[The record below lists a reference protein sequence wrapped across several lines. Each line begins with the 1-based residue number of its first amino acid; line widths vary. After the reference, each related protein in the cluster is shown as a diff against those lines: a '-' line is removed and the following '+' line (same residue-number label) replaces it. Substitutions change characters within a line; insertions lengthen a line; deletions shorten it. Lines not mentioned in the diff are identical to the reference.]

1 MIEFFNTLT
10 GKKEVFKP
18 IKENNVSIYVC
29 GMTVQNRPHLGHMRA
44 YVMADLIRRVFE
56 YNGYTV
62 KMIQNF
68 TDIDDKIIERSREFD
83 MDYRVFGERYIKEY
97 IESSLKMNILEPYYY
112 PRATQHIDEIIN
124 LVETLIE
131 KGYAYVIDGDVYYKT
146 AKFKDYGKLSGKKI
160 EDLISGARIEINPK
174 KHDPLD
180 FALWKKA
187 KEGEPYWYSPWGKG
201 RPGWHIECSAMSMKY
216 LGETFDIHAGGTDL
230 IFPHHENEIAQSE
243 AATGKPFANYW
254 IHNEMLRIKGEK
266 MSKSLS
272 NFLAVSD
279 ILKKVSPNA
288 LRLYYY
294 RTHFRSPLEYD
305 DGSLKE
311 ASSSFERMK
320 RFVMENQSGAD
331 IDGDL
336 FDELIKNLNNNFNS
350 PKTLGIM
357 FSAIKDANNGIR
369 DKQIT
374 ANTLRKALEILG
386 FVLEGEKKEEISDKV
401 IDTVVGIR
409 DKMRAE
415 KLFEYADFV
424 RDELKKLNIEILDSK
439 DGTKW
444 RIK

>member
-1 MIEFFNTLT
+1 MIKFFNTLS
-10 GKKEVFKP
+10 GEKEVFKP
-18 IKENNVSIYVC
+18 IKEGNVSIYVC

-44 YVMADLIRRVFE
+44 YITADLIRRVFE

-68 TDIDDKIIERSREFD
+68 TDIDDKVIERSKEFG
-83 MDYRVFGERYIKEY
+83 MDYRVFGEQYIKEY
-97 IESSLKMNILEPYYY
+97 IDSSMKMNILQPYYY

-124 LVETLIE
+124 LVEKLIE
-131 KGYAYVIDGDVYYKT
+131 KGYAYVVEGDVYYKT
-146 AKFKDYGKLSGKKI
+146 EMFKDYGKLSGKKI
-160 EDLISGARIEINPK
+160 EDLRSGARIEINPK
-174 KHDPLD
+174 KKNPLD
-180 FALWKKA
+180 FALWKGA

-279 ILKKVSPNA
+279 ILKEISPNA

-305 DGSLKE
+305 ENSLQE
-311 ASSSFERMK
+311 ASSSFLRIER
-320 RFVMENQSGAD
+320 FISENASGND
-331 IDGDL
+331 LDEEL
-336 FDELIKNLNNNFNS
+336 FDKLIETLNDNFNT
-350 PKTLGIM
+350 PKTLGLI
-357 FSAIKDANNGIR
+357 FAAIKDANNGI
-369 DKQIT
+369 KGKSLT
-374 ANTLRKALEILG
+374 ANTVKKALNILG
-386 FVLEGEKKEEISDKV
+386 FELKEEKKNAISEKV
-401 IDTVVGIR
+401 IDGIVAIR

-415 KLFEYADFV
+415 KQFQYADMI
-424 RDELKKLNIEILDSK
+424 REELNRLNIEILDSK
-439 DGTKW
+439 NGTKW

>member
-1 MIEFFNTLT
+1 MIKFFNTLS
-10 GKKEVFKP
+10 GEKEVFKP
-18 IKENNVSIYVC
+18 LKEGNVSIYVC

-44 YVMADLIRRVFE
+44 YITADLIRRVFE

-68 TDIDDKIIERSREFD
+68 TDIDDKVIERSKEFG
-83 MDYRVFGERYIKEY
+83 MDYRVFGEQYIKEY
-97 IESSLKMNILEPYYY
+97 IDSSMKMNILQPYYY

-124 LVETLIE
+124 LVEKLIE
-131 KGYAYVIDGDVYYKT
+131 KGYAYVAEGDVYYKT
-146 AKFKDYGKLSGKKI
+146 EMFKDYGKLSGKKI
-160 EDLISGARIEINPK
+160 EDLRSGARIEINPK
-174 KHDPLD
+174 KKNPLD
-180 FALWKKA
+180 FTLWKGA

-279 ILKKVSPNA
+279 ILKEISPNA

-305 DGSLKE
+305 ENSLQE
-311 ASSSFERMK
+311 ASSSFSRIER
-320 RFVMENQSGAD
+320 FISENASGND
-331 IDGDL
+331 LDEEL
-336 FDELIKNLNNNFNS
+336 FDKLIETLNDNFNT
-350 PKTLGIM
+350 PKTLGLI
-357 FSAIKDANNGIR
+357 FAAIKDANNGI
-369 DKQIT
+369 KGKSLT
-374 ANTLRKALEILG
+374 ANTVKKALNILG
-386 FVLEGEKKEEISDKV
+386 FELKEERKNAISEKV
-401 IDTVVGIR
+401 IDGIVAIR

-415 KLFEYADFV
+415 KQFQYADMI
-424 RDELKKLNIEILDSK
+424 REELNKLNIEILDSK
-439 DGTKW
+439 NGTKW

>member
-1 MIEFFNTLT
+1 MIKFFNTLS
-10 GKKEVFKP
+10 GEKEVFKP
-18 IKENNVSIYVC
+18 IKEGNVSIYVC

-44 YVMADLIRRVFE
+44 YITADLIRRVFE

-68 TDIDDKIIERSREFD
+68 TDIDDKVIERSKEFG
-83 MDYRVFGERYIKEY
+83 MDYRVFGEQYIKEY
-97 IESSLKMNILEPYYY
+97 IDSSMKMNILQPYYY

-124 LVETLIE
+124 LVEKLIE
-131 KGYAYVIDGDVYYKT
+131 KGYAYVVERDVYYKT
-146 AKFKDYGKLSGKKI
+146 EMFKDYGKLSGKKI
-160 EDLISGARIEINPK
+160 EDLRSGARIEINPK
-174 KHDPLD
+174 KKNPLD
-180 FALWKKA
+180 FALWKGA

-279 ILKKVSPNA
+279 ILKEISPNA

-305 DGSLKE
+305 ENSLQE
-311 ASSSFERMK
+311 ASSSFLRIER
-320 RFVMENQSGAD
+320 FISENASGND
-331 IDGDL
+331 LDEEL
-336 FDELIKNLNNNFNS
+336 FDKLIETLNDNFNT
-350 PKTLGIM
+350 PKTLGLI
-357 FSAIKDANNGIR
+357 FAAIKDANNGI
-369 DKQIT
+369 KGKSLT
-374 ANTLRKALEILG
+374 ANTVKKALNILG
-386 FVLEGEKKEEISDKV
+386 FELKEEKKNAISDKV
-401 IDTVVGIR
+401 IDGIVAIR

-415 KLFEYADFV
+415 KQFQYADMI
-424 RDELKKLNIEILDSK
+424 REELNRLNIEILDSK
-439 DGTKW
+439 NGTKW

>member
-1 MIEFFNTLT
+1 MIKFFNTLS
-10 GKKEVFKP
+10 GEKEVFKP
-18 IKENNVSIYVC
+18 IKEGNVSIYVC

-44 YVMADLIRRVFE
+44 YITADLIRRVFE

-68 TDIDDKIIERSREFD
+68 TDIDDKVIERSKEFG
-83 MDYRVFGERYIKEY
+83 MDYRVFGEQYIKEY
-97 IESSLKMNILEPYYY
+97 IDSSMKMNILQPYYY

-124 LVETLIE
+124 LVEKLIE
-131 KGYAYVIDGDVYYKT
+131 KGYAYVVEGDVYYKT
-146 AKFKDYGKLSGKKI
+146 EMFKDYGKLSGKKI
-160 EDLISGARIEINPK
+160 EDLRSGARIEINPK
-174 KHDPLD
+174 KKNPLD
-180 FALWKKA
+180 FALWKGA

-279 ILKKVSPNA
+279 ILKEISPNA

-305 DGSLKE
+305 ENSLQE
-311 ASSSFERMK
+311 ASSSFLRIER
-320 RFVMENQSGAD
+320 FISENASGND
-331 IDGDL
+331 LDEEL
-336 FDELIKNLNNNFNS
+336 FDKLIETLNDNFNT
-350 PKTLGIM
+350 PKTLGLI
-357 FSAIKDANNGIR
+357 FAAIKDANNGI
-369 DKQIT
+369 KGKSLT
-374 ANTLRKALEILG
+374 ANTVKKALNILG
-386 FVLEGEKKEEISDKV
+386 FELKEEKKNAISEKV
-401 IDTVVGIR
+401 IDGIVAIR

-415 KLFEYADFV
+415 KQFQYADMI
-424 RDELKKLNIEILDSK
+424 REELNKLNIEILDSK
-439 DGTKW
+439 NGTKW